1 MSNEHVNSTVRSIL
15 DTICPP
21 AGATT
26 GVTMGEPVKPVAGPV
41 AAVYAKYKHLDRV
54 FSMLA
59 ERYEDPTVERN
70 PIHAAAA
77 DLWQA
82 IKAQEAG

>member
-26 GVTMGEPVKPVAGPV
+26 GVTMGEPVKPVA
-41 AAVYAKYKHLDRV
+41 YLDEKGSIVVIGQKAMNRTS
-54 FSMLA
+54 F
-59 ERYEDPTVERN
+59 
-70 PIHAAAA
+70 IH
-77 DLWQA
+77 DDTRA
-82 IKAQEAG
+82 IPYSWVPLVPMVSREVRG